1 MGERVRLMGALREQ
15 CLHGPGNVSFEVS
28 DWESHLCRQS
38 VNCSSHSLII
48 QIICFCTASLTQTG
62 YYYSGSGAESRSRA
76 SVLTIRSAGA
86 VGVYMRLCSCVCV
99 CVSYR
104 PDGRCMNIFKHLSH
118 GKLHPLTSRG
128 VTDIEFLEISSVSNY
143 VQKPTETRPT
153 QRIQAK

>member
-86 VGVYMRLCSCVCV
+86 VAVCVCV
-99 CVSYR
+99 CVWELPAWWTLYAHIQT
-104 PDGRCMNIFKHLSH
+104 P
-118 GKLHPLTSRG
+118 
-128 VTDIEFLEISSVSNY
+128 VTWRASSVD
-143 VQKPTETRPT
+143 KPRGDRYWVSGN
-153 QRIQAK
+153 QFCIQLCPKAHRDSANTADPS